1 MNYFLSFSKPYILE
15 ENYENIRAYQ
25 YKSLDASISYKY
37 CMSHL
42 CDFLVKFFPTWLAP
56 NVITISGFFL
66 NLLYFLITGYYTG
79 FKGGFVPSWACYFS
93 AFCYLLYQTL
103 DNIDGKQARRTKSS
117 SPLGLL
123 VDHGTDA
130 CTTFFITCGLGSIL
144 ALETIYQYIL
154 LWIMIIVPFYLN
166 NWEEY
171 VTGIM
176 NLPFINGI
184 NEGTF
189 IIVFLECLVGSIG
202 HDFLIRKIYIFF
214 GEYIQFNTLMSSLG
228 CGAGIFFGLLSIS
241 KVRKLEGGVK
251 KLNAIIDIIPFI
263 YFLAGFFSI
272 VCLTDSYICRN
283 YPQLL
288 IVSFGFQF
296 AKMLGLLQLSHLT
309 LTRFIPY
316 SLVFVL
322 PNLCYIIH
330 SIIYFFN
337 RNYRI
342 LFISIDDLIIIFS
355 IVNFLS
361 WSHFVYYCSE
371 EMCKILNIHR
381 FKLIPQGD
389 ELKLIK

>member
-1 MNYFLSFSKPYILE
+1 M
-15 ENYENIRAYQ
+15 
-25 YKSLDASISYKY
+25 
-37 CMSHL
+37 
-42 CDFLVKFFPTWLAP
+42 T
-56 NVITISGFFL
+56 L
-66 NLLYFLITGYYTG
+66 NQIE
-79 FKGGFVPSWACYFS
+79 A
-93 AFCYLLYQTL
+93 
-103 DNIDGKQARRTKSS
+103 
-117 SPLGLL
+117 
-123 VDHGTDA
+123 
-130 CTTFFITCGLGSIL
+130 
-144 ALETIYQYIL
+144 
-154 LWIMIIVPFYLN
+154 
-166 NWEEY
+166 
-171 VTGIM
+171 
-176 NLPFINGI
+176 
-184 NEGTF
+184 
-189 IIVFLECLVGSIG
+189 
-202 HDFLIRKIYIFF
+202 
-214 GEYIQFNTLMSSLG
+214 
-228 CGAGIFFGLLSIS
+228 LLSIS

>member
-1 MNYFLSFSKPYILE
+1 
-15 ENYENIRAYQ
+15 
-25 YKSLDASISYKY
+25 
-37 CMSHL
+37 
-42 CDFLVKFFPTWLAP
+42 
-56 NVITISGFFL
+56 
-66 NLLYFLITGYYTG
+66 
-79 FKGGFVPSWACYFS
+79 
-93 AFCYLLYQTL
+93 
-103 DNIDGKQARRTKSS
+103 
-117 SPLGLL
+117 LGLL

-214 GEYIQFNTLMSSLG
+214 GEYIQFNTFMSSLG

-342 LFISIDDLIIIFS
+342 LFISIDDLIIFFS